1 MKHVSKISILTSAT
15 CIFFICFTGKAFS
28 QKSYVDPL
36 FHKAN
41 YEAIHK
47 LSATLPVKVIIEFQR
62 NGEPLP
68 VANQVLRDNVE
79 RTLTSAGVFK
89 PTTEPNTLVTISVT
103 GNNIADLAAA
113 RKKGF
118 KTGLTFGGAGSMVDD
133 NYEFL
138 CVYNDGS
145 GKEQKYTY
153 QHAIHTWVGRKKP
166 QTDLE
171 PTTPTDAFSR
181 VVEDVI
187 LNFIKDLQDEGLVPK
202 Q

>member
-1 MKHVSKISILTSAT
+1 MKHISKIAILALAS
-15 CIFFICFTGKAFS
+15 CILFICFTGKAFS

-41 YEAIHK
+41 YEAIKK
-47 LSATLPVKVIIEFQR
+47 LSSTLPVKVIVEFQR
-62 NGEPLP
+62 NGNPLP
-68 VANQVLRDNVE
+68 AVNQELRGNVE

-118 KTGLTFGGAGSMVDD
+118 KTGLTFGGKGSMVDD

-153 QHAIHTWVGRKKP
+153 QHAIHTWIGRKKP

-171 PTTPTDAFSR
+171 PTTATNAFSR

-187 LNFIKDLQDEGLVPK
+187 LNFIKDLQDAGLVPK

>member
-1 MKHVSKISILTSAT
+1 MKPISKIAILALTS
-15 CIFFICFTGKAFS
+15 CILSICFTGKAFS

-41 YEAIHK
+41 YEAINK
-47 LSATLPVKVIIEFQR
+47 LSTTLPVKVIIEFQR
-62 NGEPLP
+62 NGKPMPSVNNE
-68 VANQVLRDNVE
+68 LRDNVE
-79 RTLTSAGVFK
+79 RTLNSAGVFK
-89 PTTEPNTLVTISVT
+89 PTTEPNTLITISVT
-103 GNNIADLAAA
+103 GNNIADMAAA

-153 QHAIHTWVGRKKP
+153 QHAIHTWLGRKKP

-171 PTTPTDAFSR
+171 PTTPANAFSR
-181 VVEDVI
+181 VVEDII
-187 LNFIKDLQDEGLVPK
+187 LNFIKDLQDAGLVPK

>member
-1 MKHVSKISILTSAT
+1 MKHISKTAIPALASCIL
-15 CIFFICFTGKAFS
+15 FICVTGKVFS
-28 QKSYVDPL
+28 QKSYVDPS
-36 FHKAN
+36 FHKAS
-41 YEAIHK
+41 YEAIKK
-47 LSATLPVKVIIEFQR
+47 LSSTIPVKVIIEFQR
-62 NGEPLP
+62 NGNPLP
-68 VANQVLRDNVE
+68 AANQVLRDNVE

-89 PTTEPNTLVTISVT
+89 PTTEPNTLITISVT
-103 GNNIADLAAA
+103 GNNIADVAAA

-118 KTGLTFGGAGSMVDD
+118 KSGLTFGGAGSMVDD

-171 PTTPTDAFSR
+171 PTTITNAFNQ

-187 LNFIKDLQDEGLVPK
+187 LNFIKDLQDAGLVPK